1 MVSWVMESEIRD
13 GSGRFLPGVPGN
25 PKGRPKEN
33 NEIKELAKQNC
44 VEAFGVIVD
53 IMRNALDVRLKFL
66 AAQEVLNRAI
76 GKPAQ
81 ALSVEGHVAHF
92 VARLPNIEERTAL
105 WMEQQSRQL
114 SGNHNPDHNTPY

>member
-1 MVSWVMESEIRD
+1 MDADNRD
-13 GSGRFLPGVPGN
+13 VNGRFLPGNLGN

-114 SGNHNPDHNTPY
+114 SGNHNPDHNTPF